1 MTATRLRVT
10 CVLGLLA
17 AMTLAACVPESNP
30 VDGPLDAVDSGQLS
44 GFEIVDLE
52 VDGVR
57 YPVALADTVSLRRQG
72 LRGVDDLGDLAGMW
86 FTWGGEEVD
95 SAFTMQGT
103 LIPLDIAFVDS
114 SGRVVDKLTMIP
126 CSGSDCPL
134 YRSNGP
140 FVAAL
145 EVPLDGPINLD
156 LDTVITALP

>member
-1 MTATRLRVT
+1 MTATRLGVT
-10 CVLGLLA
+10 CVLGVLA
-17 AMTLAACVPESNP
+17 VMTLTACAPEPTAA
-30 VDGPLDAVDSGQLS
+30 DGSPASVDSGQLS

-57 YPVALADTVSLRRQG
+57 YPVALADTVPLRRQG

-114 SGRVVDKLTMIP
+114 SGRVVDRLTMVP

-134 YRSNGP
+134 YRSNSP

-145 EVPLDGPINLD
+145 EVPLDGPID
-156 LDTVITALP
+156 LEAPCLP